1 MKVIFAGYLIV
12 VFSLGVHGIF
22 YDKTDKNGNF
32 KVNWP
37 FGLFLFLFGLTP
49 IIAKICNLI

>member
-1 MKVIFAGYLIV
+1 MKMVFVGYIIA

-37 FGLFLFLFGLTP
+37 FGLTLILLAISP
-49 IIAKICNLI
+49 IIAKMCNLI

>member
-1 MKVIFAGYLIV
+1 MKMIFAGYLIV

-49 IIAKICNLI
+49 IIAKMCNLI